1 MLSVTTITSKS
12 AAVSRIAFAASGSD
26 PIQGCDGPATGPALG
41 KPSLDSA
48 GISPTGER
56 FTVCTVVARWPCSS
70 TAAVRVR

>member
-48 GISPTGER
+48 ARISPTGER
-56 FTVCTVVARWPCSS
+56 FTVCAVVARWPCSS
-70 TAAVRVR
+70 TAVRVR